1 MDIKKYSTALLVLI
15 LAAYSPAFAGTD
27 AAAFLNSGVGARALA
42 MGSAFVSISDDP
54 SAMYWNPAGLAKI
67 NRFSI
72 TSMSQSLGS
81 AQWDTL
87 NDVTPKYQ
95 FFGLTFPVTSAA
107 MNKGTIAVGM
117 INSGLDNVTYSY
129 LNTSG
134 QIVRDSF
141 QDTENAYFVS
151 GAVPLLASND
161 NLYAGATLKYIQQ
174 DFSKIAGASATGYDA
189 DFGLLYCLGDAG
201 IGLVV
206 ERGADMTWSNG
217 RNDSAGLMTK
227 LGVSNRFGLSKY
239 LSILG
244 SLDVVQRK
252 DEPLEANAG
261 GEFGF
266 EKKIGSENGI
276 LFEGIFLRFGLA
288 GYAVEDRDNSAS
300 AINNNINYTMGMGL
314 DLSFWG
320 YYLQIDYA
328 MGSYALGNKNNISVS
343 MYF

>member
-266 EKKIGSENGI
+266 EK
-276 LFEGIFLRFGLA
+276 R
-288 GYAVEDRDNSAS
+288 
-300 AINNNINYTMGMGL
+300 
-314 DLSFWG
+314 
-320 YYLQIDYA
+320 
-328 MGSYALGNKNNISVS
+328 
-343 MYF
+343 